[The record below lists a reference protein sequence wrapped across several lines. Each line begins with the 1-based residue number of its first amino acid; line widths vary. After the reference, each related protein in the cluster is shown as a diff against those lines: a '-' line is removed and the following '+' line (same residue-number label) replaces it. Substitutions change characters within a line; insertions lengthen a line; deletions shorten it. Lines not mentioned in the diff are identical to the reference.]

1 MAKTLIAFFSRA
13 DENYFGGAMRYVKVG
28 NTEIVVNNMKEMIE
42 EESRA
47 HREEQVPHASGMKV
61 DIFKIEM
68 KDPYSPVYMTCID
81 EAKKDL
87 RAKARPELVSMP
99 ASIDEYDTIV
109 LAYPNYWGT
118 MPMAV
123 FTFLENFDF
132 SGKTILPL
140 CTNEGSGMG
149 GSERDIKKT
158 CPGATVKS
166 GLSVTGSEAAK
177 ASGRVKKWLAENG
190 LM

>member
-13 DENYFGGAMRYVKVG
+13 DENYFGGAMRYVKTG
-28 NTEIVVNNMKEMIE
+28 NTEIVVNEMKEMIE
-42 EESRA
+42 A
-47 HREEQVPHASGMKV
+47 
-61 DIFKIEM
+61 DTFKIEM
-68 KDPYSPVYMTCID
+68 KNPYSPVYMTCIE

-87 RAKARPELVSMP
+87 RAKARPELVKYLE
-99 ASIDEYDTIV
+99 SIDAYDTVI

-123 FTFLENFDF
+123 FTFLEKYDF

-149 GSERDIKKT
+149 RSESDLRKAA
-158 CPGATVKS
+158 PGASVKN
-166 GLSVTGSEAAK
+166 GLSVNGSRAAQ
-177 ASGRVKKWLAENG
+177 AGGAVKKWLSENG
-190 LM
+190 LI

>member
-13 DENYFGGAMRYVKVG
+13 DENYFGGAMRYIKVG
-28 NTEIVVNNMKEMIE
+28 NTEVVCNIINELIPAD
-42 EESRA
+42 S
-47 HREEQVPHASGMKV
+47 
-61 DIFKIEM
+61 FKIEM
-68 KDPYSPVYMTCID
+68 KEPYSPVYMTCID

-87 RAKARPELVSMP
+87 RAKARPELVTMP
-99 ASIDEYDTIV
+99 DSIGEYDNVV

-132 SGKTILPL
+132 TGKTIFPL

-149 GSERDIKKT
+149 SSERDIKRA
-158 CPGATVKS
+158 CPGADVRK
-166 GLSVTGSEAAK
+166 GLAITGSQAANSK
-177 ASGRVKKWLAENG
+177 GSVEKWLKANG

>member
-28 NTEIVVNNMKEMIE
+28 NTEIVANIVKDLIP
-42 EESRA
+42 A
-47 HREEQVPHASGMKV
+47 DP
-61 DIFKIEM
+61 FKIEM
-68 KDPYSPVYMTCID
+68 KDPYSPVYMTCIE

-99 ASIDEYDTIV
+99 ESIGEYDTVI

-123 FTFLENFDF
+123 FTFLEAFDF
-132 SGKTILPL
+132 TGKTILPL

-149 GSERDIKKT
+149 GSERDIKAT
-158 CPGATVKS
+158 CPGADVKK
-166 GLSVTGSEAAK
+166 GLSVTGSEAANSK
-177 ASGRVKKWLAENG
+177 TSVQKWLSTNG
-190 LM
+190 LL

>member
-28 NTEIVVNNMKEMIE
+28 NTEIVAGIIKDLIPAD
-42 EESRA
+42 S
-47 HREEQVPHASGMKV
+47 
-61 DIFKIEM
+61 FKIEM
-68 KDPYSPVYMTCID
+68 KNPYSPVYMTCIE

-99 ASIDEYDTIV
+99 ESIDEYDTVI

-123 FTFLENFDF
+123 YTFLESFDF

-149 GSERDIKKT
+149 SSEREIK
-158 CPGATVKS
+158 AHHRQH
-166 GLSVTGSEAAK
+166 
-177 ASGRVKKWLAENG
+177 GRKL
-190 LM
+190 